1 MKLKKDASVV
11 TSDFYYD
18 LFDGGYIVPEDLL
31 EDKDDIELVK
41 NAIEVLK
48 DFRESLEDILE
59 EM

>member
-1 MKLKKDASVV
+1 MK
-11 TSDFYYD
+11 
-18 LFDGGYIVPEDLL
+18 IVPEDIL
-31 EDKDDIELVK
+31 ENQDDIYLVN